1 MMLVQKFCTNASA
14 LFLFQESFIVDEH
27 RSQMDVLLSQD
38 STYQGDRLYPA
49 SQLSQGL
56 FN

>member
-1 MMLVQKFCTNASA
+1 MFHVLLKQD
-14 LFLFQESFIVDEH
+14 SFMADDF

-38 STYQGDRLYPA
+38 STYQGDRFYLT
-49 SQLSQGL
+49 SQLSQGP